1 MQGFSP
7 LTCHGPSRGRC
18 RRFAGLESHRS
29 GMFASTVARRS
40 LLLRLLRLL
49 LFGLRLPLGCWSS
62 SAVHGRRAQK
72 IQAESHCPCPAASM
86 LRWLA
91 GCPLHAENVNSTSL
105 AVRRLALLLVLPLRL
120 PPSPHGGKQDPTVE
134 ATQLRRLSGRGP
146 IAVVKQTTLRC
157 TPVVKLCDV
166 HEAKRRGGCCQHITE
181 AGGLRPL
188 NVRRPI
194 NKAP

>member
-1 MQGFSP
+1 MALGNTAVITGNYHTGILP
-7 LTCHGPSRGRC
+7 GDYPGGYTSRGRC

-29 GMFASTVARRS
+29 GVFASTVARRS
-40 LLLRLLRLL
+40 LLLL
-49 LFGLRLPLGCWSS
+49 LGCWSS

-105 AVRRLALLLVLPLRL
+105 AVRRLALLLVLLLQL
-120 PPSPHGGKQDPTVE
+120 PPSPHGGKQGPTVE

-157 TPVVKLCDV
+157 TPVVKLCGR
-166 HEAKRRGGCCQHITE
+166 A
-181 AGGLRPL
+181 
-188 NVRRPI
+188 
-194 NKAP
+194 